1 MNNIWYTWSEV
12 FNASLQ
18 ELWWGF
24 IQFTPR
30 LVIAIIVFIIGWVI
44 SSIVAKAFEQVFRAA
59 KIDKVLNSAGASQVL
74 NRAGLTLDS
83 GYFIGQIMRWFVLI
97 IFLLPS
103 LALVGLG
110 SIADFLR
117 YDVLVFLPRVIIAA
131 IVLIIGTIVANAL
144 SRMILAG
151 AKSMSISSAH
161 MLASIARYAV
171 WVFAFIIAFE
181 QLGVNS
187 AYMQI
192 VFTGIIAMLSLGG
205 AIAFGLGGK
214 DHASRLISKVT
225 DELSQK

>member
-30 LVIAIIVFIIGWVI
+30 LVIAIIVFIIGWVV
-44 SSIVAKAFEQVFRAA
+44 SSIVAKAFEQVVRAMHV
-59 KIDKVLNSAGASQVL
+59 DKALNQAGASQIL

-97 IFLLPS
+97 VFLLPS

-110 SIADFLR
+110 SIGDFLR
-117 YDVLVFLPRVIIAA
+117 YDVLGFLPRVIIAA
-131 IVLIIGTIVANAL
+131 IVLIIGTIVA
-144 SRMILAG
+144 SGVGKMILAG
-151 AKSMSISSAH
+151 AKSMSVSSAN
-161 MLASIARYAV
+161 MLSNIAKYAV
-171 WVFAFIIAFE
+171 WIFAFIVAFE
-181 QLGVNS
+181 QLGINS

-192 VFTGIIAMLSLGG
+192 VFTGVIAMLSLGG
-205 AIAFGLGGK
+205 AIAIGLGGK

-225 DELSQK
+225 EDLSQK

>member
-1 MNNIWYTWSEV
+1 MNNIWYTWGEV

-24 IQFTPR
+24 MLFAPKLI
-30 LVIAIIVFIIGWVI
+30 IAIILFIIGWVL
-44 SSIVAKAFEQVFRAA
+44 SSVVAKAFEQVFHALN
-59 KIDKVLNSAGASQVL
+59 IDRFFNKTGLQNVLHKG
-74 NRAGLTLDS
+74 GLTLNT

-97 IFLLPS
+97 VFLLPS

-110 SIADFLR
+110 SIAEFLR
-117 YDVLVFLPRVIIAA
+117 YDVLMFLPKVIVAA
-131 IVLIIGTIVANAL
+131 FVLIVATIISDAL
-144 SRMILAG
+144 SRTVLAG

-161 MLASIARYAV
+161 MLATVAKYAI
-171 WVFAFIIAFE
+171 WVFAFIVALE

-192 VFTGIIAMLSLGG
+192 LFTGIIGMFAIAG

-214 DHASRLISKVT
+214 DHASRFLSKVS
-225 DELSQK
+225 DEINQK

>member
-1 MNNIWYTWSEV
+1 
-12 FNASLQ
+12 
-18 ELWWGF
+18 
-24 IQFTPR
+24 
-30 LVIAIIVFIIGWVI
+30 
-44 SSIVAKAFEQVFRAA
+44 
-59 KIDKVLNSAGASQVL
+59 
-74 NRAGLTLDS
+74 
-83 GYFIGQIMRWFVLI
+83 
-97 IFLLPS
+97 
-103 LALVGLG
+103 
-110 SIADFLR
+110 
-117 YDVLVFLPRVIIAA
+117 
-131 IVLIIGTIVANAL
+131 
-144 SRMILAG
+144 
-151 AKSMSISSAH
+151 MSISSAH

>member
-192 VFTGIIAMLSLGG
+192 VFTGIIAMLALG
-205 AIAFGLGGK
+205 
-214 DHASRLISKVT
+214 
-225 DELSQK
+225 

>member
-83 GYFIGQIMRWFVLI
+83 GYFIGQVMRWFVLI

-103 LALVGLG
+103 LALVGLS

-151 AKSMSISSAH
+151 AKSMSISSAN

-214 DHASRLISKVT
+214 DHASRLIAKVT

>member
-83 GYFIGQIMRWFVLI
+83 GYFIGQVMRWFVLI

-103 LALVGLG
+103 LALVGLS

-151 AKSMSISSAH
+151 AKSMSISSAN

-214 DHASRLISKVT
+214 DHASRLIAKVT
-225 DELSQK
+225 DEFSQK

>member
-83 GYFIGQIMRWFVLI
+83 GYFIGQVMRWFVLI

-103 LALVGLG
+103 LALVGLS

-151 AKSMSISSAH
+151 AKSMSISSAN

-214 DHASRLISKVT
+214 VHASRLIAKVT
-225 DELSQK
+225 DEFSQK

>member
-1 MNNIWYTWSEV
+1 MNNIWYTWGEV

-24 IQFTPR
+24 MLFAPKLI
-30 LVIAIIVFIIGWVI
+30 IAIILFIIGWVL
-44 SSIVAKAFEQVFRAA
+44 SSVVAKAFEQVFHALN
-59 KIDKVLNSAGASQVL
+59 IDRFFNKTGLQNVLHKG
-74 NRAGLTLDS
+74 GLTLNT

-97 IFLLPS
+97 VFLLPS

-110 SIADFLR
+110 SIAEFLR
-117 YDVLVFLPRVIIAA
+117 YDVLMFLPKVIVAA
-131 IVLIIGTIVANAL
+131 FVLIVATIISDAL
-144 SRMILAG
+144 SRSILAG

-161 MLASIARYAV
+161 MLATVAKYSI
-171 WVFAFIIAFE
+171 WVFAFIVALE

-192 VFTGIIAMLSLGG
+192 LFTGVIGMFAIAG

-214 DHASRLISKVT
+214 EHASRFLSKIG
-225 DELSQK
+225 DEMNQK